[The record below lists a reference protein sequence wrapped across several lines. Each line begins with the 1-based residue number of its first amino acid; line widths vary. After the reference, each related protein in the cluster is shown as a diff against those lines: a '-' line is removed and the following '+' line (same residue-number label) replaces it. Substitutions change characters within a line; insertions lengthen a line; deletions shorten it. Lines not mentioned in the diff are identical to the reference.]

1 MCVCLGGQASGL
13 VAFAQN
19 PPESSTASSLR
30 LRADRQWA
38 DRYREA
44 ETAVAEERSVDASRW
59 LDPLR
64 TQALIPT
71 PEGAISGRLAA
82 DLLKRR
88 LPRDLA
94 DRIGSGREAAAE
106 AAWKK
111 WQASPNIEGL
121 QDFCGQFGDTE
132 FGLLGWLKLATRH
145 HDDRRWTFAAA
156 AWEAAAT
163 HPRAT
168 PAMRHRIL
176 RALQELAPYTTKPE
190 TVNTIESIRRRL
202 LPATAAPKQITAVAE
217 TRPAPTPRWSA
228 AVSISEAVR
237 ESWPNWLREMRS
249 HGVRAWS
256 SSHPLV
262 VGDLVWLRT
271 AAGLTSWHLETGA
284 ERSQISLPEGPVFL
298 ELVGRRLAADSL
310 FGRLS
315 SDGRRIFLVHGPSG
329 NHTHPLAFGAVSAA
343 NEAAKEPHNFLA
355 AYDSLTQEFL
365 WRVGGPAAGP
375 TYALAD
381 EFFCGPPLVVDD
393 VLFVIGQQHSELQ
406 LLAIRADQGELLWK
420 LALGDVPRALA
431 VDPARQ
437 RIACTPILVRGQL
450 LCPTGA
456 GAVVAVNPL
465 TRSITWVQRHGAA
478 LRELAARP
486 RTENTTYL
494 PDLWWEGWRE
504 AQIHGTGTSVIVA
517 SPESE
522 TLYAADIDTGRR
534 LWSAPRD
541 KGLCLLGT
549 SPGGAVV
556 AEPYAVRMHDLQ
568 NGAVLWRSEIG
579 EVVGRGMLTDSH
591 AVVPTAAGGVVRVAL
606 SDGAILPDDSGAT
619 PLGNLWSV
627 RDGWLSTGFEEIAA
641 WRDMSRERLPAGAIA
656 ADASLSPQQARD
668 LARLDLAAGEPAAA
682 RQRLAGSADP
692 EAEVLRQRAWLADL
706 RQTPQHWRQFQD
718 SMLTPATQGV
728 DRVAAVLALGRAA
741 TADGD
746 PVAAA
751 RLYLSAL
758 SELPGEGSIE
768 FANPRRLVR
777 PDLALVSALGE
788 LLADTSPGQQ
798 EVAEEFRVA
807 WRLAAS
813 AGDPFEIR
821 KLSDLC
827 SQLPIV
833 NELLPA
839 AGRGPFLG
847 QSLLGVELRL
857 LKGHAAPWRR
867 ERLPLRRRLVDELRA
882 AGFQTEANEYARA
895 AALLDPSAT
904 EIPRVTAP
912 LLSTWPTRS
921 PEIEIE
927 TTRERNEGVYHYAVA
942 VDVESSPFFDRLDI
956 SMDRQGR
963 RVRFGGGGHSGTWE
977 VLLPTSNSPFRHYQP
992 AVAAWGRGRAL
1003 ILRVGT
1009 ELFGLTPVDERGE
1022 PAARVL
1028 WHLNTQEQS
1037 GVPADQLRQE
1047 ITPAIPGVREEEQ
1060 RLVDPYGHIVAQV
1073 GPVTSEFLCYSELG
1087 QLTCIDLLTK
1097 ERRWTRLDLPPGAL
1111 HFGDDEVVILWQPEA
1126 RHLTWL
1132 SAIDG
1137 ATLGERACDLD
1148 PGTILHQSG
1157 RFVWKFTSTGGRAL
1171 ICKDLIADAEL
1182 WRLPASRSAAA
1193 RMFDAYS
1200 LGMVE
1205 ADGRLRILQPFTG
1218 IVRSETRLTD
1228 VPNDIERLVVA
1239 RDPEQWY
1246 LVVSERVP
1254 QQAGLQQLQLRGGLR
1269 SPFVTGP
1276 LAAISRD
1283 SGQVVWQVR
1292 LEREPFSYEQ
1302 PKTASVLLQIYKFPP
1317 TDLQSGQLTDGIVRL
1332 LDKRTGAT
1340 LLDHRRQSLAGYAA
1354 ISADAPNGAVHLAL
1368 EREIVH
1374 LWYRP
1379 RPPMPPLPEAP

>member
-1 MCVCLGGQASGL
+1 M
-13 VAFAQN
+13 
-19 PPESSTASSLR
+19 
-30 LRADRQWA
+30 
-38 DRYREA
+38 
-44 ETAVAEERSVDASRW
+44 AEERTADASRW

-64 TQALIPT
+64 TQVLIPT
-71 PEGAISGRLAA
+71 SEGAISGRLAA

-111 WQASPNIEGL
+111 WQASPSIEGL

-132 FGLLGWLKLATRH
+132 FGLQGWLKLATRH
-145 HDDRRWTFAAA
+145 HDDRRWTFAAT
-156 AWEAAAT
+156 AWEAAAA

-168 PAMRHRIL
+168 PAMRNRIL
-176 RALQELAPYTTKPE
+176 RALQELSRSLITPE
-190 TVNTIESIRRRL
+190 VADTIDSIRLRL
-202 LPATAAPKQITAVAE
+202 FPSTLVPRPAEAVVK
-217 TRPAPTPRWSA
+217 TRPAPMSRWSA
-228 AVSISEAVR
+228 AAPISEPVR
-237 ESWPNWLREMRS
+237 DVWPNWLREMRS
-249 HGVRAWS
+249 HGVRAWP

-271 AAGLTSWHLETGA
+271 AAGLTAWHLETGA

-298 ELVGRRLAADSL
+298 ESVGRRLAADSL

-329 NHTHPLAFGAVSAA
+329 NQSHPFGFGAVSAA

-355 AYDSLTQEFL
+355 AYDSVTQEFL
-365 WRVGGPAAGP
+365 WRVGGAAAGP

-456 GAVVAVNPL
+456 GAVLAVNPL

-486 RTENTTYL
+486 RSENTTYL

-504 AQIHGTGTSVIVA
+504 AQILGTGSSVIVA

-522 TLYAADIDTGRR
+522 MLYAADVDSGRR

-556 AEPYAVRMHDLQ
+556 VEPFAVRMHDLR

-579 EVVGRGMLTDSH
+579 DVVGRGVLTDTH

-606 SDGAILPDDSGAT
+606 SDGAIVPDDSGAI
-619 PLGNLWSV
+619 LWGNLWSV
-627 RDGWLSTGFEEIAA
+627 RDGWLSTGFGEITA
-641 WRDMSRERLPAGAIA
+641 WQDMTRERLPAGPVAP
-656 ADASLSPQQARD
+656 DAPLGPQQARD

-682 RQRLAGSADP
+682 RQRLAGSADA
-692 EAEVLRQRAWLADL
+692 EAEVLRHRAWLADL

-827 SQLPIV
+827 SPLPIV

-857 LKGHAAPWRR
+857 LKGHAAPLRR
-867 ERLPLRRRLVDELRA
+867 ATLPLRRR
-882 AGFQTEANEYARA
+882 
-895 AALLDPSAT
+895 
-904 EIPRVTAP
+904 
-912 LLSTWPTRS
+912 
-921 PEIEIE
+921 
-927 TTRERNEGVYHYAVA
+927 
-942 VDVESSPFFDRLDI
+942 
-956 SMDRQGR
+956 
-963 RVRFGGGGHSGTWE
+963 
-977 VLLPTSNSPFRHYQP
+977 
-992 AVAAWGRGRAL
+992 
-1003 ILRVGT
+1003 
-1009 ELFGLTPVDERGE
+1009 
-1022 PAARVL
+1022 
-1028 WHLNTQEQS
+1028 
-1037 GVPADQLRQE
+1037 
-1047 ITPAIPGVREEEQ
+1047 
-1060 RLVDPYGHIVAQV
+1060 
-1073 GPVTSEFLCYSELG
+1073 
-1087 QLTCIDLLTK
+1087 
-1097 ERRWTRLDLPPGAL
+1097 
-1111 HFGDDEVVILWQPEA
+1111 
-1126 RHLTWL
+1126 
-1132 SAIDG
+1132 
-1137 ATLGERACDLD
+1137 
-1148 PGTILHQSG
+1148 
-1157 RFVWKFTSTGGRAL
+1157 
-1171 ICKDLIADAEL
+1171 
-1182 WRLPASRSAAA
+1182 
-1193 RMFDAYS
+1193 
-1200 LGMVE
+1200 
-1205 ADGRLRILQPFTG
+1205 
-1218 IVRSETRLTD
+1218 
-1228 VPNDIERLVVA
+1228 
-1239 RDPEQWY
+1239 
-1246 LVVSERVP
+1246 
-1254 QQAGLQQLQLRGGLR
+1254 
-1269 SPFVTGP
+1269 
-1276 LAAISRD
+1276 
-1283 SGQVVWQVR
+1283 
-1292 LEREPFSYEQ
+1292 
-1302 PKTASVLLQIYKFPP
+1302 
-1317 TDLQSGQLTDGIVRL
+1317 
-1332 LDKRTGAT
+1332 
-1340 LLDHRRQSLAGYAA
+1340 
-1354 ISADAPNGAVHLAL
+1354 
-1368 EREIVH
+1368 
-1374 LWYRP
+1374 
-1379 RPPMPPLPEAP
+1379 